1 MKMIN
6 CNRETYL
13 NAMGSAWDRGTKEER
28 AKLRNPDQSGGLWP
42 HGLFNYTEHGRNID
56 LSTWLMVLRAD
67 MRGKL
72 ALPKL
77 AVQEFEAAQGLQ
89 AFTTVE
95 VNGHQVRRRQRP
107 NAEAVKVALAQQHTL
122 ITRMMEACPGFFAGL
137 IEEDKPKE
145 VAAA

>member
-6 CNRETYL
+6 CKREKYI
-13 NAMGSAWDRGTKEER
+13 NALGSTWDRGTKEER
-28 AKLRNPDQSGGLWP
+28 AKLRNPAGGLWP
-42 HGLFNYTEHGRNID
+42 HGLFNYTEHGRDID

-72 ALPKL
+72 ALAKL
-77 AVQEFEAAQGLQ
+77 APWTVAEIEVAGRVIRKKFKPTKEAYA
-89 AFTTVE
+89 A
-95 VNGHQVRRRQRP
+95 
-107 NAEAVKVALAQQHTL
+107 ALEQQHAL

-145 VAAA
+145 EAVAAQ

>member
-6 CNRETYL
+6 CSKETYL
-13 NAMGSAWDRGTKEER
+13 NALGSAWDRGTKEDR
-28 AKLRNPDQSGGLWP
+28 AKLRGLCP
-42 HGLFNYTEHGRNID
+42 HGLFNYTEHGRDIA
-56 LSTWLMVLRAD
+56 LCTWLMVLRAD

-95 VNGHQVRRRQRP
+95 VNGQQVKKRQRP
-107 NAEAVKVALAQQHTL
+107 NAEARAVALTQQHAL
-122 ITRMMEACPGFFAGL
+122 ITRMMEACPSFFAGL

-145 VAAA
+145 VAAE